1 LTKKIGKPLEIIIF
15 IDIFKMEKD
24 LIIVTSYCD
33 TKIKQEVL
41 RNLIN
46 QINLHSEKFDI
57 FVISH
62 TPIPQDISE
71 KVNFSL
77 YDKKNELLYD
87 WDMRCKP
94 WFDPNNERPILSIF
108 TGNYNTHLAVWRMMI
123 LGNSIAKNCGYKKVH
138 HLEFDS
144 DIQDFSEFYDNS
156 ELLDTYDS
164 IIYNKIVSTVD
175 PILFGTYQAYRVD
188 KLPNELLNLDE
199 QSLKQKIKESDHKSP
214 ELMFFDIISKSNNYK
229 IKIKNVLDQNG
240 NRFGMSHNVLSL
252 DKTAWC
258 LPYYDRLTE
267 KLSFVIWN
275 MEETNQDITV
285 SLLYNDEKAV
295 NFGVV
300 SPKHWRLIDLDDYSN
315 AKKLVVLHND
325 KIRNIFEFDKYREE
339 FKNSSFREKFKRP

>member
-1 LTKKIGKPLEIIIF
+1 MTNQTEKPLEKIIF

-33 TKIKQEVL
+33 TKSRQEVL

-62 TPIPQDISE
+62 TLIPQDISE

-94 WFDPNNERPILSIF
+94 WFDPNDERPILSIF

-123 LGNSIAKNCGYKKVH
+123 LGNNIAKNCGYKKVH

-144 DIQDFSEFYDNS
+144 DIQDFSEMYDNS
-156 ELLDTYDS
+156 KLLDIYDS
-164 IIYNKIVSTVD
+164 VIYNKIVSNVD

-188 KLPNELLNLDE
+188 KLPVELLNLDE
-199 QSLKQKIKESDHKSP
+199 QKIKKEIKESDHKSP
-214 ELMFFDIISKSNNYK
+214 ELMFFELITKSKNYK

-240 NRFGMSHNVLSL
+240 NRFGMSHNVLSIGN
-252 DKTAWC
+252 TAWC
-258 LPYYDRLTE
+258 VPYYDKLTE

-275 MEETNQDITV
+275 SEEMSNDVNV
-285 SLLYNDEKAV
+285 SLIYNNERVID
-295 NFGVV
+295 FGDI
-300 SPKHWRLIDLDDYSN
+300 PHGHWRLIDIDNYSN
-315 AKKLVVLHND
+315 AKKLVVLHNN
-325 KIRNIFEFDKYREE
+325 KIRNIFEFDKYGEE
-339 FKNSSFREKFKRP
+339 FKKSSFRENFKR